1 MRTRDF
7 GGAIFTLSVVVVVV
21 QVMFSKKMTLASAR
35 AIVPLHSNAT
45 RNCTYAITVK
55 TTCTKGADTTN
66 HVNIRFG
73 DSDSNDILV
82 HHLNSKHVKRLDPL
96 EPQVLD
102 DVPIKPFQAC
112 TIDQFE
118 HTGLCVDS
126 PVCYLYLKLT
136 GQDDWRPGF
145 AQIRVLEG
153 PHLSSDYFYFRR
165 YLPRNVWHGIDV
177 CDTKV
182 TPFGLKYKWKVFG

>member
-1 MRTRDF
+1 MPDF
-7 GGAIFTLSVVVVVV
+7 GRVIFMLSVVVVVH
-21 QVMFSKKMTLASAR
+21 VMFSKKMALASSGAT
-35 AIVPLHSNAT
+35 IPLHLNAK

-55 TTCTKGADTTN
+55 TTCIKGADTTN
-66 HVNIRFG
+66 HVSIRFG
-73 DSDSNDILV
+73 DSNSNDIFV
-82 HHLNSKHVKRLDPL
+82 HRLNSKHVKRLDPL

-102 DVPIKPFQAC
+102 DVPTKPFQAC

-118 HTGLCVDS
+118 HKSHCVDS

-145 AQIRVLEG
+145 AQVRVLEG

-165 YLPRNVWHGIDV
+165 YLPRNVWHGMDV
-177 CDTKV
+177 CDTDV
-182 TPFGLKYKWKVFG
+182 TPFGLKYKKKLFS